1 LNAAGQITLESGR
14 PLLEYAPL
22 IVEMLK
28 PYPSMEIVLTTSWLQ
43 TLPTEKV
50 ISDLPP
56 ELARQIVGT
65 TWDRKANSLQLH
77 AKRLRADIITIF
89 AYGTRLKNW
98 MAIDDSTYARK
109 RRVVESARWRRR
121 ATPRR
126 PAISWFAAATTAGF
140 AITVSR
146 RHERAMILAKTIS
159 SRRLPRPGNRPVLDG
174 IRLLEQS
181 DVTFRERNPLL
192 TLLPEVA

>member
-1 LNAAGQITLESGR
+1 LNAAGQITLEYGR

-22 IVEMLK
+22 LVEMLK
-28 PYPSMEIVLTTSWLQ
+28 PYPSVEIVLTTSWLQ

-65 TWDRKANSLQLH
+65 TWDRKANPLQLH

-109 RRVVESARWRRR
+109 RRVVESARLRRR

-126 PAISWFAAATTAGF
+126 PAMSWFAAATTAGF

-146 RHERAMILAKTIS
+146 RHERAMILTK
-159 SRRLPRPGNRPVLDG
+159 NH
-174 IRLLEQS
+174 Q
-181 DVTFRERNPLL
+181 
-192 TLLPEVA
+192 